1 MKLYNM
7 TYNFT
12 AQFFASI
19 VGTGVNGR
27 KVILYK
33 NSRENC
39 LMQSAVKYA
48 GKRLLQMLPGQQHVL
63 MTGRLDIWQIP
74 NLLPFKL

>member
-12 AQFFASI
+12 AQLFASI
-19 VGTGVNGR
+19 VCTGVDGR
-27 KVILYK
+27 KVILHK

-39 LMQSAVKYA
+39 VMQSAVKYA

-63 MTGRLDIWQIP
+63 MTGQLDIWQIP